1 MVAVILLSIALGS
14 TAGGIVFDHL
24 GWQSAFAMSSVLLFC
39 AGILT
44 FFTARQKAGVL

>member
-24 GWQSAFAMSSVLLFC
+24 GWQSARK
-39 AGILT
+39 GYIL
-44 FFTARQKAGVL
+44 AAHQ